1 MKSTSS
7 NSYRSIGSF
16 ANLESYLQVD
26 SQVELA
32 NEVATDRNNRS
43 ENKDLFSH
51 ADYQVDRH
59 ERGVSMPSVI
69 SGYRTTFHS
78 HDIDADKKDRR
89 RLFDRLWKYQTGR
102 GHTWEDNSKRK
113 QIVRN
118 DATWKRCDAIL
129 QSCEVSDCEK
139 DQALR
144 MTISKD
150 LQGFSS
156 HYAGSDGACIGFAL
170 KLMYESSD
178 QAKDSWVAE
187 KAANAV
193 PEFDQETVNN
203 LVDYVFRKND

>member
-16 ANLESYLQVD
+16 ANLESYL
-26 SQVELA
+26 QVELA

-51 ADYQVDRH
+51 ADYQADRH
-59 ERGVSMPSVI
+59 ERQVSAPSVI
-69 SGYRTTFHS
+69 SGYRTTFHP

-102 GHTWEDNSKRK
+102 GHTWEDNSKQK
-113 QIVRN
+113 QVVRN

-129 QSCEVSDCEK
+129 QSCDVSNCEK

-170 KLMYESSD
+170 QLMFESTE